1 MGEVA
6 VTIGGRRYPITCDD
20 GQEERVAALA
30 AYVDQRASALAAT
43 VGEVGEARL
52 LVMASLVVADEV
64 TEVES
69 ALALRV
75 EALAARIE
83 SIAGCLEND

>member
-20 GQEERVAALA
+20 GQEEHVAALA

-64 TEVES
+64 AEIES
-69 ALALRV
+69 ALAPRV

-83 SIAGCLEND
+83 SIAGRLEND

>member
-20 GQEERVAALA
+20 GQEEHVAALA

-83 SIAGCLEND
+83 SIAGRLEND

>member
-83 SIAGCLEND
+83 SIAGRLENN

>member
-83 SIAGCLEND
+83 SIAGRLEND

>member
-6 VTIGGRRYPITCDD
+6 VTVGGRRYPITCDD
-20 GQEERVAALA
+20 GQEEHVATLA
-30 AYVDQRASALAAT
+30 AYVDRKARALAAA

-52 LVMASLVVADEV
+52 LVMTSLVVADEMAELEGEF
-64 TEVES
+64 TP
-69 ALALRV
+69 LV

-83 SIAGCLEND
+83 SVAGRLEND

>member
-1 MGEVA
+1 VGEVA

-20 GQEERVAALA
+20 GQEEHVAALA

-83 SIAGCLEND
+83 SIAGRLEND

>member
-20 GQEERVAALA
+20 GQEEHVAALA

-64 TEVES
+64 TEIES
-69 ALALRV
+69 ALAPRV

-83 SIAGCLEND
+83 SIAGRLEND

>member
-20 GQEERVAALA
+20 GQEEHVAALA

-83 SIAGCLEND
+83 SIAGRLENN

>member
-20 GQEERVAALA
+20 GQEEHVAALA

-64 TEVES
+64 TEIES

-83 SIAGCLEND
+83 SIAGRLEND